1 MKRERELS
9 ELNHFSHNYFA
20 KSQMKIFLRKQ
31 KYFSVSAHADKRCE
45 MKIRSDAPLTRIN
58 IVFVDVLQK

>member
-1 MKRERELS
+1 
-9 ELNHFSHNYFA
+9 
-20 KSQMKIFLRKQ
+20 MKIFLRKQ

-58 IVFVDVLQK
+58 IDFVDIFTKIDFLLFRKMAFFLI